1 MSEMTNMSEI
11 AWLAELCKF
20 TFTARNQ
27 YIQFIVLSF
36 SKPRA
41 MQVQQGRGLMT
52 AACVFSIMSSVRKH

>member
-11 AWLAELCKF
+11 AWLAQLCKF

-27 YIQFIVLSF
+27 YIQVILLSF

-41 MQVQQGRGLMT
+41 TRVQQGRGLLT
-52 AACVFSIMSSVRKH
+52 EARVF